1 MAVKSLV
8 LLGVV
13 LASLLL
19 LSEDVADARELT
31 DAKESE
37 EKNVKPTRGPGLTK
51 DEKWGGG
58 NKHDGGY
65 GNGGGSKVRKVE
77 K

>member
-31 DAKESE
+31 DAK
-37 EKNVKPTRGPGLTK
+37 GL
-51 DEKWGGG
+51 
-58 NKHDGGY
+58 
-65 GNGGGSKVRKVE
+65 
-77 K
+77 